1 MTPNRE
7 RMWVGLFVIVAAT
20 VLLLTAIA
28 IWGGYGRFGVSHR
41 AYFKFSGGV
50 QPGTPV
56 RYGGMR
62 VGAVRQVRI
71 DPDDSTRIEVEIVV
85 DRGTPLKVNSIAK
98 IASLGPLS
106 DSYIEVSTGTAD
118 AALLEPDTVMNST
131 ESLGL
136 AQLGDTIQS
145 LLPQIH
151 QVLDKLTLTLD
162 GLQATLARGDDLM
175 NDRNRSNLAQALA
188 GANDLLNDRNRSN
201 LSQSLDNLNQMV
213 SESRPKIAA
222 GLTGVTDAAAKLT
235 ALLDDIKKT
244 SVRADEVLSSLDTL
258 VTENRQDV
266 RSAVTELRAVLKNS
280 AETLDQLQYIMT
292 QNSANVYD
300 ILENLRS
307 SAVNLRNTTETIKS
321 SPSALIRGIN
331 AKDRKPGGPQK

>member
-7 RMWVGLFVIVAAT
+7 RMWVGLFVIVATA
-20 VLLLTAIA
+20 VLSLTAIA
-28 IWGGYGRFGVSHR
+28 LWGGYGRYGVSHR
-41 AYFKFSGGV
+41 VYFKFSGGV

-71 DPDDSTRIEVEIVV
+71 DPADSTRIGVEIVV
-85 DRGTPLKVNSIAK
+85 DRGTPLKVDSIAK

-106 DSYIEVSTGTAD
+106 DSYIEISTGTVG
-118 AALLEPDTVMNST
+118 AALLPPDTVLNSI

-136 AQLGDTIQS
+136 AQLGDTFQS

-151 QVLDKLTLTLD
+151 EVLAKVTVNLD
-162 GLQATLARGDDLM
+162 GLQATLARADDLM
-175 NDRNRSNLAQALA
+175 SDRNRSNLARALA
-188 GANDLLNDRNRSN
+188 GANDVLNDRNRSN
-201 LSQSLDNLNQMV
+201 LSQSLGNLNQML

-222 GLTGVTDAAAKLT
+222 GLTGMTDATAKLT
-235 ALLDDIKKT
+235 SLLDDIKKT
-244 SVRADEVLSSLDTL
+244 SVRADEVLSNLDLL

-266 RSAVTELRAVLKNS
+266 RSAVTELRTVLKNS
-280 AETLDQLQYIMT
+280 AETVDQLQYLMN

-300 ILENLRS
+300 VLENLRS
-307 SAVNLRNTTETIKS
+307 SAVNLRNITETIKS